1 LEIQPAEGTGNRRFS
16 FEPVDVD
23 KFKNMNVL
31 GTNHVLPPMDRDR
44 SETSRK
50 SSKSKKKPKDAIL
63 MSPDVVNAPLK
74 QPNI

>member
-1 LEIQPAEGTGNRRFS
+1 
-16 FEPVDVD
+16 
-23 KFKNMNVL
+23 MNVL